1 MTIKLKLS
9 QFVIHLHLPEFW
21 CRSIQQVATC
31 VLTLWLGFSQVFAS
45 PPKFFFFRDNYNTLL
60 IPQLEP
66 FLFRPLSTLCIERCQ
81 FNYKVFGSPT
91 KLNLPSLLQS
101 SKNKLKHRLV
111 RSISSACL
119 IGLEPIITKM
129 KITHTSVFTFFI
141 KYILISFF
149 LYIPISF
156 IIVLA
161 RISGFVSCQMI
172 HEIRCGKQFW
182 IGGEEMREGVEI

>member
-1 MTIKLKLS
+1 MHRKM
-9 QFVIHLHLPEFW
+9 
-21 CRSIQQVATC
+21 SIQLQS
-31 VLTLWLGFSQVFAS
+31 LWL
-45 PPKFFFFRDNYNTLL
+45 PD
-60 IPQLEP
+60 
-66 FLFRPLSTLCIERCQ
+66 
-81 FNYKVFGSPT
+81 KVKSS
-91 KLNLPSLLQS
+91 LSLLQS

-119 IGLEPIITKM
+119 VGLEPIITKM

-141 KYILISFF
+141 KYIIISFF

-172 HEIRCGKQFW
+172 HEIRCGKYFW